1 MIKVTKNDLGS
12 EKKLSDIKYI
22 AFISDNINCRSG
34 GNDESIGLKIDDVGV
49 KKNGETDSLTKN
61 FVAVLAVLGVC
72 LIALFVYLYLGTDAY
87 QNMDGEDTR
96 TAYKYQNKKL
106 EEERKLELIKNPP
119 KEPEKVQ
126 IKTDKVLEQ
135 EKKEANK
142 SSDDTDLHDFFS

>member
-1 MIKVTKNDLGS
+1 
-12 EKKLSDIKYI
+12 
-22 AFISDNINCRSG
+22 
-34 GNDESIGLKIDDVGV
+34 
-49 KKNGETDSLTKN
+49 
-61 FVAVLAVLGVC
+61 
-72 LIALFVYLYLGTDAY
+72 
-87 QNMDGEDTR
+87 MDGEDTR